1 MPAVARDVLIPAHT
15 RRRAGLDLVTT
26 AAKVVSALAF
36 AAFWFAAL
44 VLATAIVVIAML
56 DA

>member
-1 MPAVARDVLIPAHT
+1 MPRSTRQRANLGVVA
-15 RRRAGLDLVTT
+15 T

-36 AAFWFAAL
+36 AAMWFTAL
-44 VLATAIVVIAML
+44 VLATAIVVIALL

>member
-1 MPAVARDVLIPAHT
+1 VARDAFIPRNT
-15 RRRAGLDLVTT
+15 RPRASLELVAT

-36 AAFWFAAL
+36 AAMWFTVL
-44 VLATAIVVIAML
+44 VLATAIVVIALL